1 MKIIDTTT
9 YFDEK
14 LMMSIRFNILNSFV
28 DKFIVCESRYSHS
41 GKEKEIN
48 FDIKDYPEFQNKII
62 HLVLDNEPKDL
73 IISKNLTSGEKR
85 LNSIV
90 NYEII
95 IKSIIKITKNKH
107 YELLETLA
115 EDIFFELFKNININK
130 IKLKIEK
137 TQIIKNTSSVGIEIT
152 KKNYDK

>member
-1 MKIIDTTT
+1 MIINDLTLLISVGIHDFEKIKKQ
-9 YFDEK
+9 EV
-14 LMMSIRFNILNSFV
+14 RFNI
-28 DKFIVCESRYSHS
+28 DI
-41 GKEKEIN
+41 EIN
-48 FDIKDYPEFQNKII
+48 PSLFP
-62 HLVLDNEPKDL
+62 
-73 IISKNLTSGEKR
+73 SEKR

-152 KKNYDK
+152 KKKI